1 MPEMWYL
8 NEIRHKDKELRD
20 LKKQN
25 ERKDERIAELE
36 RENERMKEE
45 LKQYALAKQAK
56 KPRFSQNFSLSHH
69 EQKKKEKQPS
79 PGRTP
84 KADKLSTVQREES
97 VYPDGVSPG
106 DCVLSHTRIVTHI
119 RKGQK
124 EVVLYSIY
132 KKKWCNETP
141 DVPGVLPRGEYG
153 LEVAV
158 TLAFLVYVIE
168 ISIKQAQDILL
179 FFTGIELSDAQANRL
194 LSQLETVWNPEFEK
208 LITLVTLACLVHID
222 ETGWKTGKE
231 RNYAWIFQTLAHTVF
246 FYGKSRGE
254 DTLETILSR
263 EFPGTV
269 ITDFLSTYE
278 KYFKSNQKCWA
289 HVLRTVIKLM
299 LQNPKKRQYRR
310 FFDDLYAL
318 FTEGKAA
325 RMNEHLTEAERIKN
339 VAVFQKRLCMLCTRS
354 DERLSK
360 NTPDDVREFV
370 NLQKRLRK
378 YQDQM
383 FTFVLHPEVEPTNN
397 RAEQGLRKTAKARN
411 NYQTSKTKAGAD
423 RRSVLSS
430 VLTSLQQNLPSF
442 SLTTVI
448 EEVTK
453 WRREGSTL
461 FDRQLQTAQ
470 ARASPG

>member
-1 MPEMWYL
+1 MPEVWYL
-8 NEIRHKDKELRD
+8 KEIRHKDKEIRD
-20 LKKQN
+20 LKQQN
-25 ERKDERIAELE
+25 AQKDERIAELE
-36 RENERMKEE
+36 HENERLQEE
-45 LKQYALAKQAK
+45 LKQYAMAKQAK
-56 KPRFSQNFSLSHH
+56 RPRFSQNFSLSHH
-69 EQKKKEKQPS
+69 EQKERKQQLS

-84 KADKLSTVQREES
+84 KEEKLSSVQREEN
-97 VYPDGVSPG
+97 VYPNGVSPV

-119 RKGQK
+119 RDGRK

-132 KKKWCNETP
+132 KKKRCNDTP

-179 FFTGIELSDAQANRL
+179 FFTGIDLNDAQANRL
-194 LSQLETVWNPEFEK
+194 LSQLESLWNPEFEK

-231 RNYAWIFQTLAHTVF
+231 RNYAWIFATLAHTVF
-246 FYGKSRGE
+246 LYGKSRGE
-254 DTLETILSR
+254 DTLDTILSR

-299 LQNPKKRQYRR
+299 LLHPKKREYRR
-310 FFDDLYAL
+310 FFDNLYAL
-318 FTEGKAA
+318 FTEAKSTKKAA
-325 RMNEHLTEAERIKN
+325 HRTEAQRIKQTI
-339 VAVFQKRLCMLCTRS
+339 VFQERLRTLCTRR
-354 DERLSK
+354 DDRLSE
-360 NTPDDVREFV
+360 NTPDDVRAFV
-370 NLQKRLRK
+370 NLQKRLIK
-378 YQDQM
+378 YIDQM

-411 NYQTSKTKAGAD
+411 NYQTSKTAKGAN

-430 VLTSLQQNLPSF
+430 VLTSLQQNIPCF

-453 WRREGSTL
+453 WRRDGVTL
-461 FDRQLQTAQ
+461 FDRQLQMAQ